1 MIHFGYDRRHRYT
14 TIQLMPNRR
23 PLVIVMAATLVLGCG
38 PATVP
43 VQIVDGSTLTNADCN
58 QDGVIDQPEV
68 AQFRE
73 VYTGFPG
80 EVIGEGPINDSRFWQ
95 ADTERDGKLALPEL
109 QDLLRGLNG
118 WKFVRRCS

>member
-1 MIHFGYDRRHRYT
+1 
-14 TIQLMPNRR
+14 MPIRR
-23 PLVIVMAATLVLGCG
+23 PIAIVTAAMLMLGCG

-43 VQIVDGSTLTNADCN
+43 TQVVDGSTLSNADCN
-58 QDGVIDQPEV
+58 QDRVISQTEV

-80 EVIGEGPINDSRFWQ
+80 EVLGEGPINDSQFWR
-95 ADTERDGKLALPEL
+95 ADTDRDGKLTLPEL

-118 WKFVRRCS
+118 WKFARRCS